1 MSETTTDNAT
11 SAELPPVAEPSPPP
25 SPGSKPR
32 TGWLSIVLILA
43 VAAAAGGGYYYLDRS
58 QRERFQAMDAE
69 MAALKQQ
76 LATADERY
84 RSEDSKTAELNGKI
98 DSGLQKLQ
106 DSQKAISQSLAQIAE
121 RQPKSY
127 DQWRL
132 REAAYLLDIASERLQ
147 LERDVGTAI
156 SAVEAAD
163 ARLGESRDP
172 SFIPIREQVIADL
185 NDLRAVKPVDVSG
198 LALYLADLI
207 DRVDKLPLRDSDYE
221 IKNKAENARPK
232 INNWRD
238 LVYSLWHDL
247 VKLVSVKDVS
257 VPDDVVFDP
266 GKRYLL
272 QFNIQLEL
280 AAARLQAMRFDT
292 DNFRASLKHVETVLK
307 RYYDTN
313 DPQVGNVIETLDK
326 MQQLDLAPPLPKL
339 DKSLQLVR
347 DRIAGIRSGKTTP

>member
-1 MSETTTDNAT
+1 MSETTTDNAAT
-11 SAELPPVAEPSPPP
+11 DATPPATEPSPPAAP
-25 SPGSKPR
+25 PPR
-32 TGWLSIVLILA
+32 PRGGWLGIVLILV
-43 VAAAAGGGYYYLDRS
+43 VAAGAGGGGYYLDRL
-58 QRERFQAMDAE
+58 QRERFQAVDAE
-69 MAALKQQ
+69 VAALKQQ
-76 LATADERY
+76 LTETDSRYRADEG
-84 RSEDSKTAELNGKI
+84 KTAALSDKI

-132 REAAYLLDIASERLQ
+132 REAQYLLGIASERLQ

-185 NDLRAVKPVDVSG
+185 NSLRAVKPVDISG
-198 LALYLADLI
+198 LSLYLADLI
-207 DRVDKLPLRDSDYE
+207 DRVDTLPLRNNDYE
-221 IKNKAENARPK
+221 IKNKAKNQRPQ

-238 LVYSLWHDL
+238 LVHSLWHDL
-247 VKLVSVKDVS
+247 VQLVQVKDMS

-272 QFNIQLEL
+272 QFNLRLEL

-292 DNFRASLKHVETVLK
+292 DNFRASLKHVEMVLK

-313 DPQVGNVIETLDK
+313 DQQVGNVIETLDK
-326 MQQLDLAPPLPKL
+326 MQQLDLAPPLPNL
-339 DKSLQLVR
+339 DKSLQMVR
-347 DRIAGIRSGKTTP
+347 DRLAGIGSEKATP